1 MPHIVLYVFVYSR
14 DDTAVGPNDT
24 IGAGKHITHI
34 RTNKSH
40 SWLLGKAWFLPQT
53 PQGAL
58 CAFLSLLQGSDMK
71 MSIMGLLSHPLRIG
85 HTERH
90 DGRWLSG
97 ASGLIEPPPLR
108 RCLDCLDQWLRTD
121 PTTQH
126 THINICCSSYGM
138 CKHWPVSV
146 CTEQQTTFLCCC
158 FSSHKNTVLS
168 LCTVYTLTNILLTG
182 WSEGLVHSRKSL
194 ALEQQKVL
202 CAPSS
207 RLLNLHWPTY
217 SCDGKRSG
225 ILA

>member
-14 DDTAVGPNDT
+14 DETAVGPNDT

-97 ASGLIEPPPLR
+97 ASGLIEPP
-108 RCLDCLDQWLRTD
+108 RCAAAWTVWISGCAQTQQHNTRTL
-121 PTTQH
+121 
-126 THINICCSSYGM
+126 I
-138 CKHWPVSV
+138 SV
-146 CTEQQTTFLCCC
+146 V
-158 FSSHKNTVLS
+158 H
-168 LCTVYTLTNILLTG
+168 LTG
-182 WSEGLVHSRKSL
+182 CASTGLFQYVPNNKQLFFAAVFPRTKTQFS
-194 ALEQQKVL
+194 
-202 CAPSS
+202 PST
-207 RLLNLHWPTY
+207 LFIP
-217 SCDGKRSG
+217 
-225 ILA
+225 